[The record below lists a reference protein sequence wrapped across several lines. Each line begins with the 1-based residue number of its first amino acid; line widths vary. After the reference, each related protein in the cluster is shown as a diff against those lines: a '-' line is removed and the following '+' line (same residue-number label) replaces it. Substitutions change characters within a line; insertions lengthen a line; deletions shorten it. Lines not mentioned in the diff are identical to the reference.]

1 MGGRGGRRDP
11 AQLTFELDAGQLR
24 TADDLLARLRSLGL
38 KRIATCRLTRNAN
51 VMVSWRG
58 DELRVHEGYLSASAD
73 IHEAIVAFV
82 ESRSRAERR
91 SATKRIVAFAGATWR
106 DSGRRERTRPED
118 EPLARKLEEWHARLN
133 AEYFGGELRAVPIRV
148 SRRMKSR
155 LGHYTAGE
163 TGGPR
168 NNGGP
173 VDGSAGGPGRQ
184 TATGLGEIAIS
195 WRHVRRHRWE
205 EVVHTLIHEMV
216 HQWQDET
223 GLPIDHG
230 PRFRAK
236 ARDVGIDAAAKRAVA
251 HRSS

>member
-1 MGGRGGRRDP
+1 MLRALKSLLWRRDP
-11 AQLTFELDAGQLR
+11 AQLVLELDAGQLR
-24 TADDLLARLRSLGL
+24 TSDDLLARLRSLGL
-38 KRIATCRLTRNAN
+38 KRIETCRLTRNAN

-58 DELRVHEGYLSASAD
+58 AELRVHEGYLSAPPE

-82 ESRSRAERR
+82 ESRSRGERR
-91 SATKRIVAFAGATWR
+91 AATKRIVAFAGSTWR

-118 EPLARKLEEWHARLN
+118 EPLAQKLEEWHARLN
-133 AEYFGGELRAVPIRV
+133 AEYFGGALRAVPIRV

-155 LGHYTAGE
+155 LGHYTAGRL
-163 TGGPR
+163 GG
-168 NNGGP
+168 GTAGP
-173 VDGSAGGPGRQ
+173 QRH
-184 TATGLGEIAIS
+184 TAKALGEIAIS

>member
-1 MGGRGGRRDP
+1 MLRALKSLFGRRDP
-11 AQLTFELDAGQLR
+11 AQLLLELDAGQLR
-24 TADDLLARLRSLGL
+24 TGDDLLARLRSLGL

-58 DELRVHEGYLSASAD
+58 AELRVHEGYLSASPD

-91 SATKRIVAFAGATWR
+91 AATKRIVAFAGSTWR

-118 EPLARKLEEWHARLN
+118 APLARKLEEWHARLN
-133 AEYFGGELRAVPIRV
+133 AEYFGGTLAAVPVRV

-155 LGHYTAGE
+155 LGHYTAGGRVDGW
-163 TGGPR
+163 TGGQGQR
-168 NNGGP
+168 KAD
-173 VDGSAGGPGRQ
+173 VA
-184 TATGLGEIAIS
+184 GEIAIS

>member
-1 MGGRGGRRDP
+1 VLRALKSLLGRGRRDP
-11 AQLTFELDAGQLR
+11 AQLALDLDAGQLR

-38 KRIATCRLTRNAN
+38 MRIASCRLTRNAN

-58 DELRVHEGYLSASAD
+58 AELRVHEGYLSAPAD
-73 IHEAIVAFV
+73 VHEAIVVFV

-91 SATKRIVAFAGATWR
+91 AATKRIVAFAGSTWR

-118 EPLARKLEEWHARLN
+118 EPVARKLEEWHAQLN

-155 LGHYTAGE
+155 LGHYSVGQVGGS
-163 TGGPR
+163 TGGQE
-168 NNGGP
+168 GQK
-173 VDGSAGGPGRQ
+173 AK
-184 TATGLGEIAIS
+184 GLGEIAIS

-205 EVVHTLIHEMV
+205 EVIHTLIHEMV
-216 HQWQDET
+216 HQWQDES

>member
-1 MGGRGGRRDP
+1 MLRALKSLLGRRDP
-11 AQLTFELDAGQLR
+11 AQLVLELDAGQLR

-58 DELRVHEGYLSASAD
+58 AELRVHEGYLSAPPD
-73 IHEAIVAFV
+73 ILEVIVAFV
-82 ESRSRAERR
+82 ECRSRAERCV
-91 SATKRIVAFAGATWR
+91 ATKRIVAFAGSTWR

-133 AEYFGGELRAVPIRV
+133 AEYFGGALKAVPIRV

-155 LGHYTAGE
+155 LGHYTAG
-163 TGGPR
+163 
-168 NNGGP
+168 GP
-173 VDGSAGGPGRQ
+173 VDRWTGGPGRP
-184 TATGLGEIAIS
+184 TAKGPGEIAIS
-195 WRHVRRHRWE
+195 WRHVRWHRWE
-205 EVVHTLIHEMV
+205 EVVHTLIHEML
-216 HQWQDET
+216 HQWQDES